1 MIFFSNIY
9 FDEKMRMYNNWLNCY
24 FNFEDITQRIKKMLQ
39 ELLTNNLLTSK
50 EAIKIIKID
59 NAEILKN
66 FSPTDLRCM
75 I

>member
-1 MIFFSNIY
+1 
-9 FDEKMRMYNNWLNCY
+9 MRMYNNWLNCY

-66 FSPTDLRCM
+66 FSHTDLRCM

>member
-1 MIFFSNIY
+1 
-9 FDEKMRMYNNWLNCY
+9 MRMYNNWLNCY

>member
-1 MIFFSNIY
+1 
-9 FDEKMRMYNNWLNCY
+9 MRMYNNWLSCY

-39 ELLTNNLLTSK
+39 ELLTNNFLTSK
-50 EAIKIIKID
+50 EAIKIIKMD

-66 FSPTDLRCM
+66 FSHTDLRCM

>member
-1 MIFFSNIY
+1 
-9 FDEKMRMYNNWLNCY
+9 MRMYNNWLNCY

-50 EAIKIIKID
+50 EAIKIIKMD

-66 FSPTDLRCM
+66 FSHTDLRCM

>member
-1 MIFFSNIY
+1 MIFSPIY
-9 FDEKMRMYNNWLNCY
+9 RETKSILYNYWLQRY
-24 FNFEDITQRIKKMLQ
+24 FKFEDVTQGIKKMLQ
-39 ELLTNNLLTSK
+39 ELLANNLLTSK

>member
-1 MIFFSNIY
+1 
-9 FDEKMRMYNNWLNCY
+9 MYNNWLNCY